1 MSGGTKIILLL
12 QIFAA
17 LIHPNKVLFIN
28 IFVPYDIQQTHSNGL
43 DRAIESPL
51 LNDEIVAWKTRV
63 GIYKS

>member
-28 IFVPYDIQQTHSNGL
+28 ILCCMIFSKHTQMDW
-43 DRAIESPL
+43 IEL
-51 LNDEIVAWKTRV
+51 
-63 GIYKS
+63 